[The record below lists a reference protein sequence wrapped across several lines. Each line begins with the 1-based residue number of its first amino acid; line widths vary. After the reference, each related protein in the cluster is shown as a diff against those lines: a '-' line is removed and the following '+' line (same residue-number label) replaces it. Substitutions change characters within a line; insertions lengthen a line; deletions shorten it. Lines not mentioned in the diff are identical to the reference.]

1 MGKRFAAALVETLL
15 HSSPEVDAI
24 PIDDLKVIAVAEL
37 SFERDLELV
46 KFSGPE
52 LKRNHTTAEIFT
64 CPHSESQLWAS
75 DIIDNPRDYAG
86 IYYPCRHNSDVHALA
101 LFDGRTGDIV
111 VNPLG
116 TLDALDETYE
126 VLGRHGV
133 GVF

>member
-1 MGKRFAAALVETLL
+1 LL

-64 CPHSESQLWAS
+64 WSPSL
-75 DIIDNPRDYAG
+75 
-86 IYYPCRHNSDVHALA
+86 
-101 LFDGRTGDIV
+101 
-111 VNPLG
+111 
-116 TLDALDETYE
+116 
-126 VLGRHGV
+126 
-133 GVF
+133 VFS